1 MSDEANQFHD
11 DWNEFLNEEERLQ
24 ELGLGNLGIGSSNL
38 AMAKRKA
45 FGNKVKAAKDST
57 VAGAKKQF
65 RTAGSTI
72 ASKVGAGH
80 HGQLSFKDQEA
91 AWKGMSNLP
100 DWTKK
105 PEEVKKQYVMANN
118 KNLAELNDLHDWM
131 VTLTGMAKET
141 GVKEPLQTMSG
152 LAYWYLG
159 RSEVSATDKERWAS
173 LESKAKTVA
182 DAWPED
188 ANEIEL
194 GGDGKSVEF
203 TKRPDITSPGAID
216 VMILGYLN
224 RRYNGKSYAAIEKDW
239 TTGTKA
245 LEEALGK
252 IYSESGILGKP
263 SVPYEEKAG
272 GLIGAANWVL
282 GKGQTG
288 NDSVQEPTSSQPD
301 ENVSE
306 SRLDELGFPKFG
318 RKKKNPGIPR
328 QVLAKDFILSTPLV
342 EISSDLNSAFNEI
355 LPLGPG
361 MKKMWKTQDL
371 NEDQYKEAEAAYK
384 IFQPKLV
391 IALVEGLGAY
401 KKFLIKLWKT
411 RLNETFEKYVKLR
424 NAANKNSPEEAEPE
438 QVSQELDPTSTR
450 STSPETRRA
459 DSQSEEEHAKTG
471 RRQQGTSKDTSKTK
485 AATQQTGKKKK
496 KKRNRTRAAR
506 KKNRESIEHR
516 QGTLILSESVTE
528 QWQKLA
534 GIKKRKT

>member
-1 MSDEANQFHD
+1 MSDEALQFHD
-11 DWNEFLNEEERLQ
+11 DWSEFLNEEERLE
-24 ELGLGNLGIGSSNL
+24 ELFGRAGSAQRQAL
-38 AMAKRKA
+38 A
-45 FGNKVKAAKDST
+45 NKGKAAVAST

-159 RSEVSATDKERWAS
+159 RSEVSATDKKRWAS

-194 GGDGKSVEF
+194 GPNGTVKF

-252 IYSESGILGKP
+252 IYSESGRLGKP
-263 SVPYEEKAG
+263 SVPYEEKAH

-282 GKGQTG
+282 GKGQAG

-438 QVSQELDPTSTR
+438 QVSQEPDPTNTR

-459 DSQSEEEHAKTG
+459 DSQSEEERAKTG

-485 AATQQTGKKKK
+485 AATQKTGTKNKKQR
-496 KKRNRTRAAR
+496 KRTKAAR
-506 KKNRESIEHR
+506 RKNRESIEPR

>member
-1 MSDEANQFHD
+1 MSDESSQFHD
-11 DWNEFLNEEERLQ
+11 DWNEFLNEEERLE

-38 AMAKRKA
+38 AQAKRKA

-100 DWTKK
+100 DWTKE
-105 PEEVKKQYVMANN
+105 PAQVKKQYVMANN

-141 GVKEPLQTMSG
+141 GVKDPLQTMSG

-159 RSEVSATDKERWAS
+159 RSEVSATDKKRWAS

-188 ANEIEL
+188 ENEIEL
-194 GGDGKSVEF
+194 GADGTSVEF
-203 TKRPDITSPGAID
+203 IKRPNITSPGAID

-252 IYSESGILGKP
+252 MYSESGILGRP
-263 SVPYEEKAG
+263 GVPYEDAAL
-272 GLIGAANWVL
+272 GLIGRAKWIL
-282 GKGQTG
+282 GQGQTG
-288 NDSVQEPTSSQPD
+288 NDSVQEPASSQQPD

-328 QVLAKDFILSTPLV
+328 QVLAKDFILSTPIV
-342 EISSDLNSAFNEI
+342 EIPSDLNSAFNKI

-361 MKKMWKTQDL
+361 MKKMWETQDL

-424 NAANKNSPEEAEPE
+424 NAANKNSPEEAEPA
-438 QVSQELDPTSTR
+438 QVSQEPDPTSTPDPR
-450 STSPETRRA
+450 PK
-459 DSQSEEEHAKTG
+459 QKTN
-471 RRQQGTSKDTSKTK
+471 
-485 AATQQTGKKKK
+485 KK
-496 KKRNRTRAAR
+496 KKRRSQKKAR
-506 KKNRESIEHR
+506 RKNRENIEPR
-516 QGTLILSESVTE
+516 KGTLILSESVTE

-534 GIKKRKT
+534 GIKKRKI